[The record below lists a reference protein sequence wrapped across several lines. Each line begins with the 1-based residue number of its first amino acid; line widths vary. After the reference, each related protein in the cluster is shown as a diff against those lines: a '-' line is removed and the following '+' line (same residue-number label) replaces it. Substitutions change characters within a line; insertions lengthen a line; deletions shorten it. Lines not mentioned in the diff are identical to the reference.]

1 MSEYQLPT
9 CSKIC
14 LSEGTPCS
22 KDNCRLW
29 VDYSPDLNCVS
40 ETVENHGAL
49 TLREVAKRLNV
60 SFVRVKQIE
69 DKALKKLADFAN
81 KL

>member
-1 MSEYQLPT
+1 M
-9 CSKIC
+9 KC
-14 LSEGTPCS
+14 LEKCRKTKTPCQ
-22 KDNCRLW
+22 KRDCRLW

-60 SFVRVKQIE
+60 SFVRVKQIVLDGVLVFIKHKE
-69 DKALKKLADFAN
+69 KHK
-81 KL
+81 

>member
-1 MSEYQLPT
+1 M
-9 CSKIC
+9 KC
-14 LSEGTPCS
+14 LEKCRKTKTPCQ
-22 KDNCRLW
+22 KRDCRLW

>member
-1 MSEYQLPT
+1 M
-9 CSKIC
+9 KC
-14 LSEGTPCS
+14 LEKCRKTKTPCQ
-22 KDNCRLW
+22 KTDCRLW
-29 VDYSPDLNCVS
+29 VDFGPDLNCVS
-40 ETVENHGAL
+40 ETVENHGTL